1 MTKEQIQKKIDD
13 ILNALNRAEVVP
25 NNDMT
30 WVCLYTLRL
39 DGVARE
45 VLQHLERISDAEFHP
60 RIRLECALRNEP
72 PPKNLRKER
81 KGNKLG
87 Y

>member
-13 ILNALNRAEVVP
+13 ILNALNNKGVITIE
-25 NNDMT
+25 DMR
-30 WVCLYTLRL
+30 WVCHYANQL
-39 DGVARE
+39 GSIARE
-45 VLQHLERISDAEFHP
+45 VLQHLERIADEEFHP